1 MRLFD
6 SHCHY
11 HLGPRGILPL
21 LQHQKA
27 IDNINASSSSS
38 SSSSG
43 YDFAGAALM
52 STHPRDYAI
61 VNSMSRQ
68 FNSQRIETRDNMNIN
83 ENQRRMKGVACYGV
97 HPWFLH
103 EVLDDDDANYNKE
116 ESWLVELRQRLI
128 DDTSAIVGEIGLDG
142 ARWRVVEMND
152 DEEDN
157 GNEND
162 KLLVATSYKRSS
174 FSKVEDEVAGATT
187 STIEGE
193 VQGGCSNNN
202 NNNNNNENGITT
214 NIWERKQRILSCP
227 MSHQK
232 LAFESQLLLATEL
245 NRPVSIHVVQAWGE
259 LLDSFIT
266 VQDIM
271 RRRYNNDNV
280 DEASVVEEVTE
291 EASTI
296 TTTTATTINDL
307 WISQKSRVNNINNK
321 KKKAKKQQLKQ
332 PLLPPKIYFH
342 AFSGKAGILP
352 SLLSLCARA
361 NIPKTNVYF
370 GFAPTIPNYYS
381 NKTPNIMKHIGI
393 HQLLLES
400 DLEDCTCVMDHLIA
414 GVEGLANALDMNIED
429 VANVTYH
436 NAMRF
441 YFDE

>member
-1 MRLFD
+1 MMRLFD

-21 LQHQKA
+21 VRQQKA
-27 IDNINASSSSS
+27 TIDIINASSSSS

-61 VNSMSRQ
+61 VNSMSIQ
-68 FNSQRIETRDNMNIN
+68 FNSRIETNIT
-83 ENQRRMKGVACYGV
+83 ESQSRMKGVACYGV

-103 EVLDDDDANYNKE
+103 EVLDDDDAKNNKDK
-116 ESWLVELRQRLI
+116 WLVELRQRLI

-152 DEEDN
+152 DEEEDN
-157 GNEND
+157 GNTND
-162 KLLVATSYKRSS
+162 KLLVATSYKRSLY
-174 FSKVEDEVAGATT
+174 SKLEDKGAGATT
-187 STIEGE
+187 TIEEE
-193 VQGGCSNNN
+193 VEKGCSS
-202 NNNNNNENGITT
+202 NNNNNNENDITT
-214 NIWERKQRILSCP
+214 NNNIWERKQRILSCP
-227 MSHQK
+227 MSDQK

-280 DEASVVEEVTE
+280 HEAVEEEVTE
-291 EASTI
+291 VSTI
-296 TTTTATTINDL
+296 TTTATTINDL
-307 WISQKSRVNNINNK
+307 LISQKSRVNKNNK
-321 KKKAKKQQLKQ
+321 KKANKQQLQQKRQ
-332 PLLPPKIYFH
+332 LLPPKIYFH

-352 SLLSLCARA
+352 SLLSICARA

-370 GFAPTIPNYYS
+370 GFAPTLPNFNSY
-381 NKTPNIMKHIGI
+381 KTPNIMKHIGI

-400 DLEDCTCVMDHLIA
+400 DLEDCTCVMDHLKA
-414 GVEGLANALDMNIED
+414 GVEGLANALDMNTED
-429 VANVTYH
+429 VANVTYQ

>member
-1 MRLFD
+1 
-6 SHCHY
+6 
-11 HLGPRGILPL
+11 
-21 LQHQKA
+21 
-27 IDNINASSSSS
+27 
-38 SSSSG
+38 
-43 YDFAGAALM
+43 
-52 STHPRDYAI
+52 
-61 VNSMSRQ
+61 
-68 FNSQRIETRDNMNIN
+68 
-83 ENQRRMKGVACYGV
+83 MKGVACYGV

-103 EVLDDDDANYNKE
+103 EVLDDANKE
-116 ESWLVELRQRLI
+116 ENKWLVELKQRLI
-128 DDTSAIVGEIGLDG
+128 DDPYAIVGEIGLDG

-152 DEEDN
+152 EEVDDN

-162 KLLVATSYKRSS
+162 KLVATSYKRSS
-174 FSKVEDEVAGATT
+174 YSKLEDEVAGATT
-187 STIEGE
+187 TIEGE
-193 VQGGCSNNN
+193 AQGGCS
-202 NNNNNNENGITT
+202 NNENGITT
-214 NIWERKQRILSCP
+214 NNNMCERKQRILSCL
-227 MSHQK
+227 MSDQK

-280 DEASVVEEVTE
+280 HEAVEEEVTE
-291 EASTI
+291 ESTI
-296 TTTTATTINDL
+296 ATTTATTINDL
-307 WISQKSRVNNINNK
+307 LISQKSRVNNNNNK
-321 KKKAKKQQLKQ
+321 NKAKKQQLLQQKRQ
-332 PLLPPKIYFH
+332 LLPPKIYFH

-361 NIPKTNVYF
+361 NIPKNNVYF
-370 GFAPTIPNYYS
+370 GFAPTLPNYNT

-400 DLEDCTCVMDHLIA
+400 DLEDCTCVMDHLKA

-429 VANVTYH
+429 VANVTYQ